1 MPETSKRARGTAA
14 VIGWTA
20 LSAVLP
26 GSAHLRAGR
35 RRTGFALLGTYV
47 LAVAALAFAAF
58 TANAELAGRLLDPAW
73 LRGITIAAV
82 VAALGWFALL
92 VRSYVILRPGELSQ
106 TGQIISGILAG
117 ALAVTVTLPFAVV
130 AQYVMVSEETLNTV
144 FDSPATVVAA
154 PTGAARPESPWAGR
168 TRVNILLLGGDWQPD
183 RVGVRTDS
191 VNLAS
196 VDVRTGDTVLLS
208 LPRNLE
214 NVRFPPGSP
223 MHERFPAGF
232 RLPANPDGSRED
244 LLFAVWEYA
253 ETHTELF
260 GGRTGMGPE
269 TLKETVGYTLGVEV
283 DWYALVNMWGL
294 ARIIDALGGLTLT
307 VPNDIVFGKH
317 NEGLVRAGTRKLRGA
332 DAMWF
337 ARSRTFSD
345 DYTRMGRQR
354 CVLDALLHQA
364 DPGTV
369 LLRFN
374 QLAKASKGM
383 FRTDIPRKMLEHLV
397 PLAVKVRDAQVTGV
411 PFVPPLINTGNP
423 DWARIRKLSAKA
435 IRASA
440 ARAASPSPAATASG
454 LIPGTTTPAT
464 ATPENSAAT
473 ATPEDSAAASASPE
487 NSASASPTGTGTP
500 SPSTSAG
507 TPSKRDSTAAGSDIC
522 GT

>member
-1 MPETSKRARGTAA
+1 MPDKLPGERPRGAAA

-20 LSAVLP
+20 LSALLP

-35 RRTGFALLGTYV
+35 RRTGFALLGAYV
-47 LAVAALAFAAF
+47 LAVAVLGVIAL
-58 TANAELAGRLLDPAW
+58 TADADLAGRLLDPGW
-73 LRGITIAAV
+73 LRAIIALAM
-82 VAALGWFALL
+82 VAAAGWFALL

-106 TGQIISGILAG
+106 AGQIISGVLTG
-117 ALAVTVTLPFAVV
+117 TLAVAVTMPFAVV
-130 AQYVMVSEETLNTV
+130 AQYVIVSEETLNTV
-144 FDSPATVVAA
+144 FDAPATVAAA
-154 PTGAARPESPWAGR
+154 PTGSAGPEDPWSGR
-168 TRVNILLLGGDWQPD
+168 TRVNVLLLGGDWQPD

-191 VNLAS
+191 INLAS
-196 VDVRTGDTVLLS
+196 VDVRSGNTVLLS

-223 MHERFPAGF
+223 MHRRFPTGF

-253 ETHTELF
+253 ENHPELF

-269 TLKETVGYTLGVEV
+269 TLKETIGYTLGVDV

-307 VPNDIVFGKH
+307 VPTNVVFGKY
-317 NEGLVRAGTRKLRGA
+317 NEGLVKAGTRKLGGA

-364 DPGTV
+364 DPATV

-383 FRTDIPRKMLEHLV
+383 FRTDIPRPMLGHLV
-397 PLAVKVRDAQVTGV
+397 PLALRVRDARVTGV
-411 PFVPPLINTGNP
+411 QFVPPLIHTGNP
-423 DWARIRKLSAKA
+423 DWSRIRKLSAKA
-435 IRASA
+435 IR
-440 ARAASPSPAATASG
+440 
-454 LIPGTTTPAT
+454 
-464 ATPENSAAT
+464 
-473 ATPEDSAAASASPE
+473 DSAAPETTQSPPLSATPSTSDTSGAGTPAPSP
-487 NSASASPTGTGTP
+487 GTP
-500 SPSTSAG
+500 SA
-507 TPSKRDSTAAGSDIC
+507 TPSAPGASERDAGIC
-522 GT
+522 G

>member
-1 MPETSKRARGTAA
+1 MPDTRKPRGTAS

-20 LSAVLP
+20 LSAFLP
-26 GSAHLRAGR
+26 GSAHLRAGH
-35 RRTGFALLGTYV
+35 RRTGFALLGAFV
-47 LAVAALAFAAF
+47 LAVAVLGVVAF
-58 TANAELAGRLLDPAW
+58 TADADLAGRLLDPGW
-73 LRGITIAAV
+73 LRAIIALAMVAAV
-82 VAALGWFALL
+82 GWFALL

-106 TGQIISGILAG
+106 AGQIISGVLTG
-117 ALAVTVTLPFAVV
+117 ALAVAVTLPFAVV

-144 FDSPATVVAA
+144 FDAPVTVAVA
-154 PTGAARPESPWAGR
+154 PTGSPKPEDPWSGR

-191 VNLAS
+191 INLAS
-196 VDVRTGDTVLLS
+196 VDVRTGNTVLLS

-223 MHERFPAGF
+223 MHQRFPAGF

-253 ETHTELF
+253 EAHPELF

-269 TLKETVGYTLGVEV
+269 TLKETIGYTLGVDV

-307 VPNDIVFGKH
+307 VPTDVVFGKY
-317 NEGLVRAGTRKLRGA
+317 NEGLVKAGTRKLRGA

-364 DPGTV
+364 DPATV

-383 FRTDIPRKMLEHLV
+383 FRTDIPRPMLGHLV
-397 PLAVKVRDAQVTGV
+397 PLALKVRDARVTGV
-411 PFVPPLINTGNP
+411 QFVPPLISTGSP

-435 IRASA
+435 IR
-440 ARAASPSPAATASG
+440 
-454 LIPGTTTPAT
+454 
-464 ATPENSAAT
+464 
-473 ATPEDSAAASASPE
+473 DSVADEA
-487 NSASASPTGTGTP
+487 TP
-500 SPSTSAG
+500 SPSAIPGAATTPSSPG
-507 TPSKRDSTAAGSDIC
+507 TPSATPSATKTPKQTADIC
-522 GT
+522 GA